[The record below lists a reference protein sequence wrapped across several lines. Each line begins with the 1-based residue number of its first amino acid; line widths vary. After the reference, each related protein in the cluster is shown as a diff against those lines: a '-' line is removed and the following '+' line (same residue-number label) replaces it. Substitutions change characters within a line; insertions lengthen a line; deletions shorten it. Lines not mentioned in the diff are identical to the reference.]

1 MKKYDFDELIDRNGT
16 DSVKYDALSRYFGK
30 GGIIPAWVADADFK
44 TPDFIM
50 AAIRERLDH
59 EILGYTFRNESI
71 PDSVVKWVKRHHQWD
86 IEKEWILFTPGV
98 VSALSVAVMTCT
110 APGEKVIVQP
120 PVYFPFFECIRGQ
133 GRTLVENPLQVSG
146 SRLCFDLHDLEEK
159 TVEGCRMLMFCS
171 PHNPGGMVWKRDEL
185 EAIAD
190 ICARKNILVVS
201 DEIHADLLFQGQ
213 KHIPWAMVSEQA
225 ARNSIVCMAPS
236 KTFNIAGLATS
247 FVVIPDPE
255 LRKSFRKSI
264 QVLHL
269 DSGNIPGMVALRAA
283 YNHGDEWLQQM
294 MEYVGENY
302 NFLETFLRTFLPKI
316 KPIRPEATF
325 LVWLDFSEFGLNDT
339 QLTDLLVGKAGVAL
353 NNGARFGTG
362 GEGFQRINIGC
373 PRKILKEVLDRIYE
387 AFAPL

>member
-1 MKKYDFDELIDRNGT
+1 MVDRTGT

-30 GGIIPAWVADADFK
+30 GDIIPAWVADTDFK

-50 AAIRERLDH
+50 SAIRERLDH

-98 VSALSVAVMTCT
+98 VSALSVAVMTFT
-110 APGEKVIVQP
+110 TPGDEIVVQP

-133 GRTLVENPLQVSG
+133 GRTMVENPLKICG
-146 SRLCFDLHDLEEK
+146 SRLFFDLHDLEEK
-159 TVEGCRMLMFCS
+159 TGEACRMLLLCS
-171 PHNPGGMVWKRDEL
+171 PHNPGGMVWKRDEM
-185 EAIAD
+185 EALAD
-190 ICARKNILVVS
+190 ICDRKNILVVS
-201 DEIHADLLFQGQ
+201 DEIHADLLFAGQ
-213 KHIPWAMVSEQA
+213 KHIPWAMVSEQT
-225 ARNSIVCMAPS
+225 ARNCIICMAPS

-247 FVVIPDPE
+247 FVVIPNPE

-269 DSGNIPGMVALRAA
+269 DSGNIPGMVALQAA
-283 YNHGDEWLQQM
+283 YNHGDEWLGQM
-294 MEYVGENY
+294 MEYVGGNY
-302 NFLETFLRTFLPKI
+302 NLLETFLKTFLPKI
-316 KPIRPEATF
+316 KPVRPEATF
-325 LVWLDFSEFGLNDT
+325 LVWLDFREYGLSDT
-339 QLTDLLVGKAGVAL
+339 ELTGLLVGKARVAL

-373 PRKILKEVLDRIYE
+373 PRKVLKEVLDRIYG

>member
-1 MKKYDFDELIDRNGT
+1 MKKYDFDELIDRTGT

-30 GGIIPAWVADADFK
+30 GGIIPAWVADADFR

-50 AAIRERLDH
+50 KAIRKRLDH

-71 PDSVVKWVKRHHQWD
+71 PEAVVKWLKRHHQWD

-98 VSALSVAVMTCT
+98 VSALSVAVMTFT
-110 APGEKVIVQP
+110 NPGDKVIVQP

-133 GRTLVENPLQVSG
+133 GRDVVENPLQINR

-159 TVEGCRMLMFCS
+159 AGEGCRMLMLCS

-185 EAIAD
+185 EAMAD

-201 DEIHADLLFQGQ
+201 DEIHADLLFSGQ

-269 DSGNIPGMVALRAA
+269 DSGNIPGMVAMKAA
-283 YNHGDEWLQQM
+283 YSHGDEWLEQM
-294 MEYVGENY
+294 MRYVGENY
-302 NFLETFLRTFLPKI
+302 NYLETFLTTDLPKI
-316 KPIRPEATF
+316 KPMRPESTF
-325 LVWLDFSEFGLNDT
+325 LVWLDFREYGLSDT
-339 QLTDLLVGKAGVAL
+339 EITDLLVRKAGVAL

-373 PRKILKEVLDRIYE
+373 PRKVLKEILDRIYE
-387 AFAPL
+387 AFASL

>member
-1 MKKYDFDELIDRNGT
+1 MKKYNFDEIIDRTGT
-16 DSVKYDALSRYFGK
+16 DSVKYDALPRYFGK

-44 TPDFIM
+44 TPDFILS
-50 AAIRERLDH
+50 AIRGRLDH
-59 EILGYTFRNESI
+59 EILGYTFWNESI
-71 PDSVVKWVKRHHQWD
+71 SDAIVKWVKRHHYWD

-98 VSALSVAVMTCT
+98 VSALSIAVMTFT
-110 APGEKVIVQP
+110 APGDKVVVQP
-120 PVYFPFFECIRGQ
+120 PVYFPFFGCIRGQ
-133 GRTLVENPLQVSG
+133 RRTMVENPLQIIG
-146 SRLCFDLHDLEEK
+146 SRLHFDLDNLKKK
-159 TVEGCRMLMFCS
+159 TNEGCKMLMLCS

-185 EAIAD
+185 EALAD
-190 ICARKNILVVS
+190 ICSEKNILVVS
-201 DEIHADLLFQGQ
+201 DEIHADLLFSGQ

-236 KTFNIAGLATS
+236 KTFNIAGLASS

-255 LRKSFRKSI
+255 LRKSFRKSV

-269 DSGNIPGMVALRAA
+269 DAGNIAGMVAMQEA
-283 YNHGDEWLQQM
+283 YNHGDEWLEQM

-302 NFLETFLRTFLPKI
+302 NFLETFLAAFLPKV

-325 LVWLDFSEFGLNDT
+325 LVWLDFREYGLSDT
-339 QLTDLLVGKAGVAL
+339 ELTNLLVMKAGVAL

-373 PRKILKEVLDRIYE
+373 PRKILKEVLERIYE
-387 AFAPL
+387 VFAPL